1 MVKWYTMMTYT
12 GFDPFIPFDHLPPV
26 PPSRELFETTAI
38 LKQEAVSRAALAE
51 LKGYAHII
59 PNQEILI
66 NAIVLREAKDSS
78 EIENI
83 VTTQDELYRAITLK
97 SQQRVDPAA
106 KEVVSY
112 REALWHGY
120 DVLKNKG
127 FLSTND
133 VASIQRIIVGNDAG
147 IRKQPGT
154 ALVNDVTGEV
164 VYTPPQDENRIRE
177 LMQNF
182 AEYMNGGDDSL
193 TKAAI
198 LHYQFETIHPF
209 YDGNGRTGRIVN
221 VLYLILKGYL
231 DIPILY
237 LSSYFI
243 ETKPDY
249 YRYLRTV
256 TSEGQWEAWIRY
268 FLLGI
273 EKTAKNTIAEIR
285 RIKEL
290 LDRTI
295 DMVREKAARIYSK
308 ELVEAL
314 FEHPYCK
321 NEIIERKTGVERK
334 AASRYLHTLSEL
346 GILELRKIG
355 RENIFINTE
364 LMNLL
369 RERR

>member
-1 MVKWYTMMTYT
+1 MATQT
-12 GFDPFIPFDHLPPV
+12 GFDPLVPFDNLPPV
-26 PPSRELFETTAI
+26 PPPRERYETTAI

-83 VTTQDELYRAITLK
+83 VTTQDELYQAITLK
-97 SQQRVDPAA
+97 SQRNVDSAA

-120 DVLKNKG
+120 DVLNDKG

-133 VASIQRIIVGNDAG
+133 IASIQRIIVGNDAG
-147 IRKQPGT
+147 MRRQPGT
-154 ALVNDVTGEV
+154 ALVNDATNEV
-164 VYTPPQDENRIRE
+164 IYTPPQDETRIRE
-177 LMQNF
+177 LLKNF
-182 AEYMNGGDDSL
+182 TEYMNGGNDSL
-193 TKAAI
+193 AKAAI

-209 YDGNGRTGRIVN
+209 YDGNGRTGRIIN
-221 VLYLILKGYL
+221 VLYLILKGHL

-243 ETKPDY
+243 DRKPEY
-249 YRYLRTV
+249 YQHLRAV
-256 TSEGQWEAWIRY
+256 TSQGQWEAWIRY
-268 FLLGI
+268 FLQGI
-273 EKTAKNTIAEIR
+273 EYIAKSTVAEIR
-285 RIKEL
+285 EIKEL

-295 DMVREKAARIYSK
+295 DFVRQKASRIYSK

-334 AASRYLHTLSEL
+334 AASRYLHALSEI
-346 GILELRKIG
+346 GVLELRKVG

-364 LMNLL
+364 LMSLL
-369 RERR
+369 RGTGTE

>member
-1 MVKWYTMMTYT
+1 MATPIR
-12 GFDPFIPFDHLPPV
+12 FDPLIPFDHLPPV
-26 PPSRELFETTAI
+26 PPSSGLFETTAL

-59 PNQEILI
+59 SNQEILI

-83 VTTQDELYRAITLK
+83 VTTQDELYQATTLK
-97 SQQRVDPAA
+97 SLQKIDPAA
-106 KEVVSY
+106 KEVITY
-112 REALWHGY
+112 REALWYGY

-133 VASIQRIIVGNDAG
+133 IESIQRIIVGNDAG

-154 ALVNDVTGEV
+154 ALVNDVTNEV
-164 VYTPPQDENRIRE
+164 IYTPPQNEDRVRE
-177 LMQNF
+177 LMRNF
-182 AEYMNGGDDSL
+182 TEYMNGGEDSL

-209 YDGNGRTGRIVN
+209 YDGNGRAGRIVN
-221 VLYLILKGYL
+221 VLYLILKSYL

-243 ETKPDY
+243 NSKPYY
-249 YRYLRTV
+249 YRHLLTV
-256 TSEGQWEAWIRY
+256 TSEGQWDAWIRY

-273 EKTAKNTIAEIR
+273 EHTAKNTITEIR
-285 RIKEL
+285 KIKEL

-295 DMVREKAARIYSK
+295 DAVREGASRIYSK

-346 GILELRKIG
+346 GILELRKVG

-364 LMNLL
+364 LMSLL
-369 RERR
+369 RGGR